1 MVIARARWVRIFGA
15 AGLAVVIIARCTSPS
30 LATTVAHHHA
40 RGHSVPADLGP
51 SFQKLCA
58 SWMEKV
64 WARESAPVQENA
76 SDPVARGSYVE
87 YSRQYGCELVRQH
100 PPVGKINYRGFRYAK
115 GDGSAEHND
124 AARQPLE
131 VFDTDEY
138 FTYLHGKWQ

>member
-1 MVIARARWVRIFGA
+1 MVIARASCLRILGA
-15 AGLAVVIIARCTSPS
+15 TGLAVVVVVGCESPS
-30 LATTVAHHHA
+30 FAATATRHHA
-40 RGHSVPADLGP
+40 RRDSVPTDLGP
-51 SFQKLCA
+51 SFQKFCA

-64 WARESAPVQENA
+64 WARESAHVQENA

-100 PPVGKINYRGFRYAK
+100 PPVGKINYREFRHAK
-115 GDGSAEHND
+115 GDGPAEHND

-131 VFDTDEY
+131 VFDSDEY